1 VLEEAGF
8 EQITRYARVDELF
21 EIGGETDAL
30 SLLRHQLRYPDLNTI
45 VARKPGGEGL
55 EPFRARI
62 ELSGAGEERD
72 DALVFQ
78 LAITNAGRSWWP
90 AADDPV
96 VPGNV
101 MVGPYVERGD
111 ERIELPRA
119 QLPHGVASGQTAEV
133 GIVLPKPA
141 LADVEHVSVDL
152 VREGIAW
159 FSALGPAPLQIP
171 LHD

>member
-1 VLEEAGF
+1 
-8 EQITRYARVDELF
+8 
-21 EIGGETDAL
+21 
-30 SLLRHQLRYPDLNTI
+30 
-45 VARKPGGEGL
+45 
-55 EPFRARI
+55 
-62 ELSGAGEERD
+62 
-72 DALVFQ
+72 LVFQ

-90 AADDPV
+90 AADDPI

-101 MVGPYVERGD
+101 MVGPYVQRGD

-159 FSALGPAPLQIP
+159 FSALGSAPLQIP
-171 LHD
+171 LHG